1 MKTHLSPGPALPAAR
16 AAGPGPRAGT
26 DGAGDRAAW
35 AEEADK
41 PSCKAIPVDRRQS
54 DRQLAT
60 MGRLSLLLAL
70 LVGEGLTFQAPT
82 FLNARPSIRSKVDL
96 VDDSAAGHDLDQ
108 QLRRDDAVDVDSATR
123 RRLVLS
129 LIASSSLAPLVGN
142 AVTLS
147 SSSNTIAAATAA
159 AAAATQYDDKTY
171 TVIKPPLDKREY
183 LTYTMPNGL
192 NVLLVSD
199 PASTTAAC
207 AMNVQ

>member
-1 MKTHLSPGPALPAAR
+1 
-16 AAGPGPRAGT
+16 
-26 DGAGDRAAW
+26 
-35 AEEADK
+35 
-41 PSCKAIPVDRRQS
+41 
-54 DRQLAT
+54 
-60 MGRLSLLLAL
+60 MGRLLLLAL
-70 LVGEGLTFQAPT
+70 LVGEGRTFQAPT
-82 FLNARPSIRSKVDL
+82 FLNARRRPSIRRSKVDL

-108 QLRRDDAVDVDSATR
+108 QLRREDAVDVDSATR

-129 LIASSSLAPLVGN
+129 LIASSSLAPLVSN

-147 SSSNTIAAATAA
+147 SSSNTIAADTAA
-159 AAAATQYDDKTY
+159 ASAATQYDDKTY

>member
-1 MKTHLSPGPALPAAR
+1 
-16 AAGPGPRAGT
+16 
-26 DGAGDRAAW
+26 
-35 AEEADK
+35 
-41 PSCKAIPVDRRQS
+41 
-54 DRQLAT
+54 